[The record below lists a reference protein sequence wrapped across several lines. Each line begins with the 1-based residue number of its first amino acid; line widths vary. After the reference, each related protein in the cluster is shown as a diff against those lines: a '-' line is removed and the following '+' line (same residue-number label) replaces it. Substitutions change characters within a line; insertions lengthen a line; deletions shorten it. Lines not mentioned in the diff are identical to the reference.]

1 MARRFTNAS
10 MVKGFLVAGLL
21 AFAGPALAA
30 PGAQGPN
37 AHSQSKSA
45 KGHKSESYQQAPKVV
60 VVTQNP
66 KRTQRQEKQRDR
78 VVVTTNP
85 KRSQRQDK
93 QRDRAVAVAA
103 PRLVLR
109 GEPRVT
115 VQYGPQVV
123 HTAPRPAQERPSQAL
138 RARFEGAQSSGRLNL
153 RELRRLEVALQRVE
167 AAERRFFR
175 DDRRLDRSELRTLA
189 RLEASF
195 DLSFQQAMRG
205 RGRA

>member
-10 MVKGFLVAGLL
+10 LVKSFLVAGLL

-37 AHSQSKSA
+37 AHSQAKPGKSTKAPTVVVATPAPKA
-45 KGHKSESYQQAPKVV
+45 KAKAKQVGKVAVVVAPKVV
-60 VVTQNP
+60 V
-66 KRTQRQEKQRDR
+66 
-78 VVVTTNP
+78 
-85 KRSQRQDK
+85 
-93 QRDRAVAVAA
+93 
-103 PRLVLR
+103 R

-115 VQYGPQVV
+115 VSYGPQVV
-123 HTAPRPAQERPSQAL
+123 VAASRPVQERPSLAL
-138 RARFEGAQSSGRLNL
+138 RSRLEQAQASGRLN
-153 RELRRLEVALQRVE
+153 RAELRRLQVALQQVE

-195 DLSFQQAMRG
+195 DQSFQQAMRG